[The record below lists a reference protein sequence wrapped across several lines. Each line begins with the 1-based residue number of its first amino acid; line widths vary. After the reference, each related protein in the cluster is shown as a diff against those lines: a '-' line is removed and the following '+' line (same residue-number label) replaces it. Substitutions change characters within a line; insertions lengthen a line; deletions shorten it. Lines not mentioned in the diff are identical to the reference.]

1 MYTIMNRQ
9 ERTPIVEALKQYRKK
24 RIVSF
29 DVPGHKQ
36 GKSTKVL
43 IDVLGEKC
51 VQIDYNSSK
60 PLDNATHP
68 IGVIKEAQELMAE
81 AFKAKEAFFM
91 VGGTTSAVQ
100 AMIFTACKYGN
111 KIILPRNVHKSAINA
126 LVLCG
131 AVPIYV
137 NPGVNKELGISLGM
151 SVENIKKAIEKN
163 PDAKAIFVNNP
174 TYYGICSDLKKIV
187 ELAHKNNM
195 LVLAD
200 EAHGTHFY
208 FGDNLPISAM
218 EAGADMS
225 CVSLH
230 KTGGSLTQSSA
241 LLINNNVNGNHV
253 RQIINLTMT
262 TSPSYILMSSLDIA
276 RSELA
281 INGKEI
287 FKTVIN
293 MADYARKEV
302 NKIGDYYA
310 FGEEIINNDDI
321 YSFDNTKLCIHTRK
335 IGLAGIEVYD
345 KLRDEYNIQI
355 EFGDIGNVL
364 AIISVGDRNLEL
376 ERLIAALAEL
386 KRKYKKDYTHLF
398 DHEYINP
405 IVKYSPQKAF
415 YSNKH
420 SVKLD
425 NSIGKTSAE
434 FVMAYPPGIPI
445 IAPGEEITQEIITY
459 IKYAKEKGCV
469 MQGTEDIELNNIQ
482 VMEE

>member
-1 MYTIMNRQ
+1 
-9 ERTPIVEALKQYRKK
+9 
-24 RIVSF
+24 
-29 DVPGHKQ
+29 
-36 GKSTKVL
+36 
-43 IDVLGEKC
+43 
-51 VQIDYNSSK
+51 
-60 PLDNATHP
+60 
-68 IGVIKEAQELMAE
+68 
-81 AFKAKEAFFM
+81 
-91 VGGTTSAVQ
+91 
-100 AMIFTACKYGN
+100 
-111 KIILPRNVHKSAINA
+111 
-126 LVLCG
+126 
-131 AVPIYV
+131 
-137 NPGVNKELGISLGM
+137 
-151 SVENIKKAIEKN
+151 
-163 PDAKAIFVNNP
+163 
-174 TYYGICSDLKKIV
+174 
-187 ELAHKNNM
+187 
-195 LVLAD
+195 
-200 EAHGTHFY
+200 
-208 FGDNLPISAM
+208 
-218 EAGADMS
+218 
-225 CVSLH
+225 
-230 KTGGSLTQSSA
+230 
-241 LLINNNVNGNHV
+241 
-253 RQIINLTMT
+253 MT
-262 TSPSYILMSSLDIA
+262 TSPSYILMSSLDMA

-293 MADYARKEV
+293 MANYARKEI

-355 EFGDIGNVL
+355 EFGDIGNIL

-415 YSNKH
+415 YSNKY

-425 NSIGKTSAE
+425 DSIGKTSAE

-459 IKYAKEKGCV
+459 IKYAQEKGCV

>member
-1 MYTIMNRQ
+1 MTMNNQ
-9 ERTPIVEALKQYRKK
+9 KKTPIVDALNKYRKK

-43 IDVLGEKC
+43 ANILGEKC
-51 VQIDYNSSK
+51 VHIDYNSSK

-68 IGVIKEAQELMAE
+68 IGIIKEAQELMAE
-81 AFKAKEAFFM
+81 AFKAKESFLM

-100 AMIFTACKYGN
+100 AMIFTACKHGD

-131 AVPIYV
+131 AIPIYV
-137 NPGVNKELGISLGM
+137 NPGVNKKLGISLGM
-151 SVENIKKAIEKN
+151 SVDDIKKAIEKHS
-163 PDAKAIFVNNP
+163 DAKAIFVNNP

-187 ELAHKNNM
+187 KLAHEKGM
-195 LVLAD
+195 MVLAD

-208 FGDNLPISAM
+208 FGENLPITAM

-230 KTGGSLTQSSA
+230 KTGGSLTQSSV
-241 LLINNNVNGNHV
+241 LLINDNVNGNHV

-287 FKTVIN
+287 FKTVVN
-293 MADYARKEV
+293 MADYARREI

-310 FGEEIINNDDI
+310 FGEEIVNNNDV
-321 YSFDNTKLCIHTRK
+321 YAFDNTKLCIHTRK

-355 EFGDIGNVL
+355 EFGDIGNIL
-364 AIISVGDRNLEL
+364 AIISVGDRNFEL

-420 SVKLD
+420 SVLLD
-425 NSIGKTSAE
+425 KSAGKTSAE

-445 IAPGEEITQEIITY
+445 IAPGEEITEEIITY
-459 IKYAKEKGCV
+459 IKYAKEKCCV

-482 VMEE
+482 IMEE

>member
-1 MYTIMNRQ
+1 MKMNNQKRK
-9 ERTPIVEALKQYRKK
+9 PIVEALKEYRKK

-36 GKSTKVL
+36 GKGNKIL
-43 IDVLGEKC
+43 IDTLGEKA
-51 VQIDYNSSK
+51 VHIDYNSSK

-68 IGVIKEAQELMAE
+68 TSVIKEAQKLMAE
-81 AFKAKEAFFM
+81 AFKAKEAFMM

-100 AMIFTACKYGN
+100 AMIFTACKEGD

-131 AVPIYV
+131 AIPIYV

-151 SVENIKKAIEKN
+151 STEDIKKAIEENK
-163 PDAKAIFVNNP
+163 DAKAIFVNNP
-174 TYYGICSDLKKIV
+174 TYYGICSDIKEIV
-187 ELAHKNNM
+187 KLAHENNM

-208 FGDNLPISAM
+208 FGENLPISAM

-241 LLINNNVNGNHV
+241 LLINNNVNGHYV

-262 TSPSYILMSSLDIA
+262 TSPSYLLMSSLDIA
-276 RSELA
+276 RSQLA
-281 INGKEI
+281 TEGKEI
-287 FKTVIN
+287 FEKVRK
-293 MADYARKEV
+293 MAEYARAEI

-310 FGEEIINNDDI
+310 FGKEIIDKKYAHD
-321 YSFDNTKLCIHTRK
+321 FDTTKLCIHTRK
-335 IGLAGIEVYD
+335 VGLAGIEVYD

-364 AIISVGDRNLEL
+364 AIISVGDRDLEI
-376 ERLIAALAEL
+376 ERLIAALSEL
-386 KRKYKKDYTHLF
+386 KRKYKSDYTHLF

-405 IVKYSPQKAF
+405 IVKHSPKQAF
-415 YSNKH
+415 YSDKK
-420 SVKLD
+420 SVKLQEAE
-425 NSIGKTSAE
+425 GKTSAE

-445 IAPGEEITQEIITY
+445 IAPGEQITEEIITY
-459 IKYAKEKGCV
+459 VKYAKEKGCV
-469 MQGTEDIELNNIQ
+469 MQGTQDETLEHIMI
-482 VMEE
+482 MEE

>member
-1 MYTIMNRQ
+1 
-9 ERTPIVEALKQYRKK
+9 
-24 RIVSF
+24 
-29 DVPGHKQ
+29 
-36 GKSTKVL
+36 
-43 IDVLGEKC
+43 
-51 VQIDYNSSK
+51 
-60 PLDNATHP
+60 
-68 IGVIKEAQELMAE
+68 MAE
-81 AFKAKEAFFM
+81 AFKAKESFFM

-100 AMIFTACKYGN
+100 VMIFTACKYGD

-151 SVENIKKAIEKN
+151 SVDDIKKAIEKHS
-163 PDAKAIFVNNP
+163 DAKAIFVNNP
-174 TYYGICSDLKKIV
+174 TYYGICSDLKEIV
-187 ELAHKNNM
+187 KLAHEKGM
-195 LVLAD
+195 MVLAD

-230 KTGGSLTQSSA
+230 KTGGSLTQSSV

-276 RSELA
+276 RNELA

-287 FKTVIN
+287 FKTVVN
-293 MADYARKEV
+293 MADYARKEI

-310 FGEEIINNDDI
+310 FGEEIVNNNDV
-321 YSFDNTKLCIHTRK
+321 YAFDNTKLCIHTRK

-355 EFGDIGNVL
+355 EFGDIGNIL

-420 SVKLD
+420 SISLD
-425 NSIGKTSAE
+425 NSVGKT
-434 FVMAYPPGIPI
+434 
-445 IAPGEEITQEIITY
+445 
-459 IKYAKEKGCV
+459 
-469 MQGTEDIELNNIQ
+469 
-482 VMEE
+482 